1 MPTTPEN
8 LQQFVNYCQQY
19 IIGDEKGQAQIFLD
33 RFFQAFEYEGALQAG
48 ATFEQRI
55 AKAGKSGNM
64 GFADLL
70 WKNRVL
76 IEMKKRGSNL
86 QDRDYRTQAERYY
99 IRIKK
104 SDRPRYVILCNF
116 DEFHIYD
123 FDNQPDDP
131 VDIIAL
137 EDLPKRIPAFSFLEA
152 KNLRPQFKN
161 NQVEIT
167 EKAARRLGDVLH
179 SLLERGE
186 KNNFR
191 KYTPLQAQH
200 FVLQCVLAMYAEDIG
215 LLPPAMFT
223 RCLQDCIE
231 NQGNS
236 YDILG
241 GLFQA
246 MNQTGVVPDGRYEG
260 VQYFNGGLFDE
271 IHPIQ
276 LEYGELSLLLA
287 CAGQD
292 WSKVRPSIFGNLFEG
307 ALNYTDKTKDKSKQ
321 QRHAHGIHFTSEAD
335 IRSIV
340 LPTIRE
346 YWSDRIS
353 EANTLKELQLLYHEL
368 INYKILDPACGS
380 GNFLYVA
387 YQELKYIETILL
399 EKIANFEDIS
409 VYTQKVSPQQ
419 FYGMDINAFAVE
431 LAKVTL
437 MIGRKVAIDQL
448 GLNESSL
455 PLDSLDKNIICAD
468 ALFTDW
474 IKADVIIGNPPFL
487 GSKHIRLTLGDEY
500 VDQLFHRFPEI
511 RDVDFCAYW
520 FRLTHDHLGDK
531 GRSGLVATNS
541 ISQGKSRVVSLDYIT
556 ENQGYIYNAIS
567 SQEWSGDAKVHVSI
581 VNWSKQKPN
590 QYILDGKEVSLI
602 NSSLQS
608 TVKVSQAV
616 RLKANLNQCFQ
627 GVIPLGMGFI
637 ITEEIAQE
645 WMNIDQ
651 NNRAILKL
659 FSMGANLAK
668 KPLGKP
674 ERWII
679 DFNEMTLEDCH
690 QYPLPFEQIKNNVK
704 PERLNNRA
712 KKAREYWWQFFA
724 TRPGMRAAIANLS
737 YYLTV
742 PRLSKWAIFL
752 PASIEWLAGD
762 QSVVVATEDYYILG
776 VLLSDT
782 HRIWVKAQ
790 SSTLKGDTRYTHTTC
805 FETFPFPQTP
815 DKKTVEKII
824 KTALEL
830 HEYRSQEME
839 KKGWGITKIY
849 NEYYHEPASKLYKLH
864 QKLDQLVMEAYHF
877 KSEDNIL
884 EKLLELNQECAEK
897 ENRGELVIGAVGDF

>member
-1 MPTTPEN
+1 
-8 LQQFVNYCQQY
+8 
-19 IIGDEKGQAQIFLD
+19 
-33 RFFQAFEYEGALQAG
+33 
-48 ATFEQRI
+48 
-55 AKAGKSGNM
+55 
-64 GFADLL
+64 
-70 WKNRVL
+70 
-76 IEMKKRGSNL
+76 
-86 QDRDYRTQAERYY
+86 
-99 IRIKK
+99 
-104 SDRPRYVILCNF
+104 
-116 DEFHIYD
+116 
-123 FDNQPDDP
+123 
-131 VDIIAL
+131 
-137 EDLPKRIPAFSFLEA
+137 
-152 KNLRPQFKN
+152 
-161 NQVEIT
+161 
-167 EKAARRLGDVLH
+167 
-179 SLLERGE
+179 
-186 KNNFR
+186 
-191 KYTPLQAQH
+191 
-200 FVLQCVLAMYAEDIG
+200 MYAEDIG

-223 RCLQDCIE
+223 SCLQDCLE
-231 NQGNS
+231 NPGNS

-241 GLFQA
+241 RLFQV
-246 MNQTGVVPDGRYEG
+246 MNQPGVVLDGRYVG
-260 VQYFNGGLFDE
+260 VECINSRLWDKIY
-271 IHPIQ
+271 PIQ

-292 WSKVRPSIFGNLFEG
+292 WSKVRPSIFGNLLEG
-307 ALNYTDKTKDKSKQ
+307 ALTYTDKTQDKSQQ

-340 LPTIRE
+340 FPTIRE
-346 YWSDRIS
+346 YWSDRITQ
-353 EANTLKELQLLYHEL
+353 ANTLKELQLLYHEL

-387 YQELKYIETILL
+387 YQELKYIETILW

-409 VYTQKVSPQQ
+409 GYTQGVSPEQ

-437 MIGRKVAIDQL
+437 MIGRKIAIDQL
-448 GLNESSL
+448 GLNESCL
-455 PLDSLDKNIICAD
+455 PLDTLDKNIICAD

-474 IKADVIIGNPPFL
+474 VQADVIIGNPPFL

-500 VDQLFHRFPEI
+500 VNQLFKRFPEI

-531 GRSGLVATNS
+531 GRAGLVATNS
-541 ISQGKSRVVSLDYIT
+541 ISQGKSRAVSLDYIT
-556 ENQGYIYNAIS
+556 ENGGYIYQAIS

-590 QYILDGKEVSLI
+590 HAILDGKEVSLI

-608 TVKVSQAV
+608 TIKVTQAV

-627 GVIPLGMGFI
+627 GVIPIGMGFI
-637 ITEEIAQE
+637 IDQE
-645 WMNIDQ
+645 TVKEWIKQDSKNQ
-651 NNRAILKL
+651 EILKL

-668 KPLGKP
+668 NPLGKP

-679 DFNEMTLEDCH
+679 DFNEMSLEEASNY
-690 QYPLPFEQIKNNVK
+690 QLPFTHIKQNVK
-704 PERLNNRA
+704 PEREQNRA
-712 KKAREYWWQFFA
+712 KRARDYWWQLFA
-724 TRPGMRAAIANLS
+724 TRPAMRKEIANLS

-776 VLLSDT
+776 VLLSDI

-815 DKKTVEKII
+815 GKNIIENIRKITI
-824 KTALEL
+824 EL
-830 HEYRSQEME
+830 HEYRSQEMI
-839 KKGWGITKIY
+839 KKGWGITQLY
-849 NEYYHEPASKLYKLH
+849 NKYYHEPASNLYIFH
-864 QKLDQLVMEAYHF
+864 RKLDQLVREAYHF

-897 ENRGELVIGAVGDF
+897 ESRGELVIGAVAR